1 MSENKCKSS
10 GNVAGN
16 TEFFKVLYCKI
27 QNVYFMCLFFMYYL
41 CEKYYKPITEQYH
54 IADYVR

>member
-1 MSENKCKSS
+1 MSGNKCKSS